1 MQRKISA
8 KIKNA
13 FIARGGGRMFY
24 CFVESKTK
32 NDREAES
39 KRISKKVKVT
49 KYGFTAQL
57 L

>member
-1 MQRKISA
+1 
-8 KIKNA
+8 
-13 FIARGGGRMFY
+13 MFY
-24 CFVESKTK
+24 CFVERKTK